1 METKF
6 WSEGLKRSVTPL
18 RVDGGFLFKFDGHS
32 VVALRLSSNVSSQLS
47 GQGMKTEGI
56 KSHLRAKLRR
66 SSEADRWL
74 TLTIVDNPL
83 LEQLGRFR
91 GLVAEGLSNAVG
103 MTIDKRDLVIAA
115 TVPVNGVDEQT
126 DQTVRP
132 GDEERSE
139 QQFVD
144 L

>member
-1 METKF
+1 
-6 WSEGLKRSVTPL
+6 
-18 RVDGGFLFKFDGHS
+18 
-32 VVALRLSSNVSSQLS
+32 
-47 GQGMKTEGI
+47 MKTEGV

-83 LEQLGRFR
+83 LEQLDRFR
-91 GLVAEGLSNAVG
+91 GLVAEGLSNAIG
-103 MTIDKRDLVIAA
+103 MIIDKRDLVIAT
-115 TVPVNGVDEQT
+115 TVPVSGIDEQS

-132 GDEERSE
+132 GDEDRSD